1 MITNFK
7 TNIKDENGLKT
18 LEIKFKELSVINWS
32 EGNQF
37 VSKFIKQGWIVNK
50 DYKDNY
56 TDETI
61 IILTKTEEV

>member
-18 LEIKFKELSVINWS
+18 LEIKFKEGSLINWS

-37 VSKFIKQGWIVNK
+37 VSKFIKKGWIVSK

-61 IILTKTEEV
+61 IILTKD

>member
-1 MITNFK
+1 MITIFK

-18 LEIKFKELSVINWS
+18 LEIKYKELSLINWH
-32 EGNQF
+32 EANQF
-37 VSKFIKQGWIVNK
+37 VSKFIRQGWTVNK

-61 IILTKTEEV
+61 IVLTKV